1 MTVFCLGLSHRTAPV
16 EIREKFA
23 ISAEAIPAALT
34 RLRGSGAAAE
44 AVWLSTCNRVELY
57 TVAAPG
63 TEGALRDWLL
73 AHSQLSAEAAGD
85 SLYVLPEPR
94 SLEHLF
100 RVASGLDSMV
110 LGETEILGQLKKAYE
125 IASQSGHTGSR
136 LNKAFQRAFNVSKH
150 IRTNTAIQ
158 RGGISVASVSVELGE
173 RLFETFRGRHVL
185 LIGAGDTGEK
195 VARALLSRGVES
207 VVIHNRSP
215 EKAAALAAA
224 LGDAAS
230 PCEDWM
236 AEVPRVDVI
245 ISSTSSPHFVIDPAK
260 LQPLLPARRHRP
272 LLLIDLAVP
281 RDIDPA
287 VIHLPGI
294 YLSNVDDLQMIAEHH
309 LRQREAEITR
319 CEEIIREK
327 VTALLS
333 RPGGPSSGV
342 SDTAASVA

>member
-23 ISAEAIPAALT
+23 IAAEAIPGALT
-34 RLRGSGAAAE
+34 RLRGSGAATE

-57 TVAAPG
+57 TVATPG
-63 TEGALRDWLL
+63 TELQLRDWLL
-73 AHSQLSAEAAGD
+73 AHSQLSAEAAGE

-125 IASQSGHTGSR
+125 IASQSGHTGGR
-136 LNKAFQRAFNVSKH
+136 LNKAFQRAFNVAKH

-173 RLFETFRGRHVL
+173 RLFESFSGRHVL

-215 EKAAALAAA
+215 ERAAALAAA
-224 LGDAAS
+224 LGEAAR
-230 PCEDWM
+230 PCADWVP
-236 AEVPRVDVI
+236 EVARVDVI
-245 ISSTSSPHFVIDPAK
+245 ISSTSSPHFVIDPAR
-260 LQPLLPARRHRP
+260 LEPLLPARRNRP

-287 VIHLPGI
+287 VTHLPGV

-309 LRQREAEITR
+309 LRQREAEVAR

-327 VTALLS
+327 VRAVLA
-333 RPGGPSSGV
+333 RPGGPPSGV
-342 SDTAASVA
+342 SDAATSIA